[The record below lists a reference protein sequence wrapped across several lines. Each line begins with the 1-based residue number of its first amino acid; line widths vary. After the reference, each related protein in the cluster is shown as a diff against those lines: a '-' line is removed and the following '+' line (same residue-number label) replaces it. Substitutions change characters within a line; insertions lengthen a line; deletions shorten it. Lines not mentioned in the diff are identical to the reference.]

1 MQMETTPARV
11 SWVDCAKGI
20 CILMVVMMH
29 STLGVEAAAGSTS
42 WMHEL
47 VAFARPFRMPD
58 FFLIAGL
65 FLARRI
71 DRDWPDYLD
80 RKVLHFAYFYLL
92 WLTIQ
97 FVLKSP
103 LLITEHGPLGL
114 LMEYSHALVQP
125 FGTLWFIYLL
135 PVFFVITKGLR
146 TASSVLVWVL
156 AAMLEISGLH
166 TGITIIDEFA
176 SRFVYF
182 YSGYVLAP
190 LVFRFADKVGA
201 APVKSM
207 IGLGAWAVL
216 NGYCVKAGYADLPLV
231 SLTLGLAGVGA
242 VVAASVLLSR
252 IKWGGALQYCG
263 ENSIVIYLA
272 FTIPMAATRMVL
284 LKFGWISD
292 LGSVALLVTLAGL
305 TGALVMYWTVRH
317 TPLAF
322 LFKRPDWTRL
332 HSWRGAGPERLV
344 KSTPVEGNRTVHVTE
359 S

>member
-1 MQMETTPARV
+1 MQSQTLPARV
-11 SWVDCAKGI
+11 PWVDYAKGI

-29 STLGVEAAAGSTS
+29 STLGVEAAAGSKS

-80 RKVLHFAYFYLL
+80 RKVFHFAYFYLL

-97 FVLKSP
+97 FALKSP
-103 LLITEHGPLGL
+103 GIISEVGASGFLS
-114 LMEYSHALVQP
+114 EYGHAFLQP

-135 PVFFVITKGLR
+135 PIFFVVTKALR
-146 TASSVLVWVL
+146 NVSPVAVWLV
-156 AAMLEISGLH
+156 AAAFEVSHLH
-166 TGITIIDEFA
+166 TGLTIVDEFA

-190 LVFRFADKVGA
+190 QIFRLAEHVGQ
-201 APVKSM
+201 APARAILALSAW
-207 IGLGAWAVL
+207 GLF
-216 NGYCVKAGYADLPLV
+216 NGFCVKAGISDMPLMG
-231 SLTLGLAGVGA
+231 LILGFAGVGA
-242 VVAASVLLSR
+242 VVAVSVLLTKVS
-252 IKWGGALQYCG
+252 WGNALRYCG

-272 FTIPMAATRMVL
+272 FTVPMAATRMVL
-284 LKFGWISD
+284 LKLGWISD
-292 LGSVALLVTLAGL
+292 LGSVALLVTIAGL
-305 TGALVMYWTVRH
+305 TGALVMYWIVRN

-322 LFKRPDWTRL
+322 LFVRPGWAHLSAWQTGETKQL
-332 HSWRGAGPERLV
+332 KTAP
-344 KSTPVEGNRTVHVTE
+344 
-359 S
+359 